1 VSLDLKHLR
10 CFVAVAE
17 ELNFSAAARRLY
29 VSQQALSRVVQ
40 QLERELGTTLLER
53 TTRSVRLTPAGQVLL
68 DSARRSLAAVDAT
81 FDAVRRAGS
90 DGASPQLR
98 VDVSSSGL
106 QTGAEILRR
115 IRRQRPDIAVRE
127 VEEGV
132 PRGLVALGEARLDA
146 LFGQATDVPPAVHAE
161 PVRHERV
168 LLGVAADHP
177 LAELDAVPVAR
188 LAAVELLLPAEAAPE
203 WVRFVEDFCRRAGV
217 AARHWPG
224 TTHGSVGAAEV
235 VGSGLCVVP
244 TTAWSVP
251 PPTMVFR
258 PLVDPTPVFTW
269 SMMLASDAMDRPEL
283 VALARC
289 VRELSRELGWLD
301 DPPRG
306 EENTHGDPARHHDPR
321 RAR

>member
-17 ELNFSAAARRLY
+17 ERSFSAAARRLFI
-29 VSQQALSRVVQ
+29 SQQAVSRIVQ

-53 TTRSVRLTPAGQVLL
+53 TTRSVRLTPAGRLL
-68 DSARRSLAAVDAT
+68 LESARRSLAAVETT
-81 FDAVRRAGS
+81 FDAVRHAG
-90 DGASPQLR
+90 DGEPRPQLR

-115 IRRQRPDIAVRE
+115 IRRQHPDIAVRE

-132 PRGLVALGEARLDA
+132 PRGLVALREGRLDA
-146 LFGQATDVPPAVHAE
+146 LFGFAAGVPAAVHAE

-168 LLGVAADHP
+168 LLGTAVDHP
-177 LAELDAVPVAR
+177 LAGLAAVPVAE
-188 LAAVELLLPAEAAPE
+188 LAGVELLLPVETAPE
-203 WVRFVEDFCRRAGV
+203 WVRFVEGFCRQAGV
-217 AARHWPG
+217 VPRRWPG

-258 PLVDPTPVFTW
+258 PLVAPTPVFTW
-269 SMMLASDAMDRPEL
+269 SMMLASDATDRPEL
-283 VALARC
+283 LALARC

-301 DPPRG
+301 DPP
-306 EENTHGDPARHHDPR
+306 
-321 RAR
+321 